1 VSVPAQI
8 WHYRAVTDG
17 TTTVGFLLNRGPRGF
32 EAFTGAGASLGLFPN
47 QRAAITAIPLNP
59 GRGECVMTRRDFSKA
74 AARDRMRRR
83 GTESV
88 SGSTTPAAG
97 TPSGRER
104 NSAPA
109 PAPEPIEIGRF
120 IKNRKGDFVVVQI
133 KQFEGF
139 TFLDVRQFFTG
150 EDGKSRPTKKGIAVG
165 LGKIEELARLVDK
178 ARKTAIERGL
188 LRAQG
193 GER

>member
-1 VSVPAQI
+1 
-8 WHYRAVTDG
+8 
-17 TTTVGFLLNRGPRGF
+17 
-32 EAFTGAGASLGLFPN
+32 
-47 QRAAITAIPLNP
+47 
-59 GRGECVMTRRDFSKA
+59 MTRRDFSKA

-83 GTESV
+83 GSESV
-88 SGSTTPAAG
+88 TGSTTPPAG

-104 NSAPA
+104 NSAPS
-109 PAPEPIEIGRF
+109 PTPIEIGRF

-165 LGKIEELARLVDK
+165 LGKIKELARLVDK
-178 ARKTAIERGL
+178 ARETAIERGF
-188 LRAQG
+188 LREHG
-193 GER
+193 GEQ

>member
-1 VSVPAQI
+1 
-8 WHYRAVTDG
+8 
-17 TTTVGFLLNRGPRGF
+17 
-32 EAFTGAGASLGLFPN
+32 
-47 QRAAITAIPLNP
+47 
-59 GRGECVMTRRDFSKA
+59 MTRRDFSKA

-97 TPSGRER
+97 TPSGQER
-104 NSAPA
+104 NSALSPA
-109 PAPEPIEIGRF
+109 PALAPIEIGRF
-120 IKNRKGDFVVVQI
+120 IKNQKGDFVVVQI